1 MYYFQ
6 NGQEEPLLY
15 LGSADWMPRNFFRR
29 VEAIFPIENP
39 IMIAEIV
46 ETLQTYFADNEFS
59 KTLRPN
65 GNYAAIPRRGNKD
78 PISAQRTLA
87 ETTLGT

>member
-1 MYYFQ
+1 
-6 NGQEEPLLY
+6 
-15 LGSADWMPRNFFRR
+15 MPRNFFRR

-39 IMIAEIV
+39 VMIEEIM

-65 GNYAAIPRRGNKD
+65 GNYAAIPRRGKKD
-78 PISAQRTLA
+78 PISAQRVLA
-87 ETTLGT
+87 ETATGA